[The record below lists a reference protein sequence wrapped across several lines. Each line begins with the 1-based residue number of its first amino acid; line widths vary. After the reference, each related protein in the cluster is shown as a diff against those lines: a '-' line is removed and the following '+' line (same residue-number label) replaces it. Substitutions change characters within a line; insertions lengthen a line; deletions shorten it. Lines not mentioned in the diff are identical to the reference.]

1 MRVYLYDFLRFY
13 CSFNNINEIK
23 KQLIIAFEPEE
34 INIILNNLGKKVR
47 INNIRDLGNVY
58 ENEIIINKRQRLYFD
73 TIGIF
78 KKCQNIEVKFNAC
91 ELTSRDVN
99 FNLFFEYLG
108 LIINGQSAINI
119 GYIYDLLV
127 DIKNNKYNNILA
139 EFNNKCDNS
148 DLINSDLIN
157 IIYGYYKN
165 NKNIKIFYDRENM
178 LIKLNYD
185 YDFKYCELLI
195 NINKKYFENDGY
207 NIFTY
212 IYDYLDFESEML
224 DKN

>member
-1 MRVYLYDFLRFY
+1 M
-13 CSFNNINEIK
+13 
-23 KQLIIAFEPEE
+23 
-34 INIILNNLGKKVR
+34 
-47 INNIRDLGNVY
+47 
-58 ENEIIINKRQRLYFD
+58 
-73 TIGIF
+73 
-78 KKCQNIEVKFNAC
+78 EVKFNAC
-91 ELTSRDVN
+91 ELTSKDVN

-108 LIINGQSAINI
+108 LIINGQAAINI

-185 YDFKYCELLI
+185 YDFKDCELLI
-195 NINKKYFENDGY
+195 NINKKYFENDY
-207 NIFTY
+207 NIFMY
-212 IYDYLDFESEML
+212 IYDYLDFEAEML
-224 DKN
+224 NKN